1 MPVLITEVRMLALV
15 SPVLGVVTSRYN
27 PARIHPISK
36 RKLPHRGTDFV
47 APVGTPIRALADGV
61 VVAAVKRSVGDVSVN
76 GILPDRTGS
85 GVFVDHGPGLR
96 TYYGHTAP
104 AVKVGRRVSAG
115 EVVGRSDGSGNITGP
130 HLHLEVHVNGIAI
143 DPEPWAEQRGLDI
156 GITDT
161 NQEDDVALT
170 PEEKKNI
177 AAIPDLVT
185 KVNDLVASKDKVVQ
199 PALSRIDIRTAKL
212 LADGLPVDK
221 IVAGVLAGIPKSG
234 GAVDPKVIAD
244 AVRAELAESLAS

>member
-15 SPVLGVVTSRYN
+15 SPVLGVVTSKYN
-27 PARIHPISK
+27 PERIHPISK
-36 RKLPHRGTDFV
+36 RKLPHLGTDFV
-47 APVGTPIRALADGV
+47 APIGTPIRALADGV
-61 VVAAVKRSVGDVSVN
+61 VVATVKRSVGDVSVN

-85 GVFVDHGPGLR
+85 GVLVDHGPGLR

-115 EVVGRSDGSGNITGP
+115 EVVGHSDGSGNITGP
-130 HLHLEVHVNGIAI
+130 HLHHELHVNGIAI
-143 DPEPWAEQRGLDI
+143 DVEPWAEQRGLDI

-170 PEEKKNI
+170 PEEKNNI

-221 IVAGVLAGIPKSG
+221 IVAGVLAGIPQGG